1 MAEALLTALIPSL
14 GRDVAYVLVGE
25 VTARSARDG
34 TDLVDAAVEDDRV
47 RGALGED
54 GIRRALD
61 PAAYLGS
68 AEVLVRRAIEGSRD
82 VVEGGEGTPG

>member
-1 MAEALLTALIPSL
+1 V
-14 GRDVAYVLVGE
+14 R
-25 VTARSARDG
+25 
-34 TDLVDAAVEDDRV
+34 DDRV

-68 AEVLVRRAIEGSRD
+68 AEALVRLAIEGSRD
-82 VVEGGEGTPG
+82 VVEGGGETPG